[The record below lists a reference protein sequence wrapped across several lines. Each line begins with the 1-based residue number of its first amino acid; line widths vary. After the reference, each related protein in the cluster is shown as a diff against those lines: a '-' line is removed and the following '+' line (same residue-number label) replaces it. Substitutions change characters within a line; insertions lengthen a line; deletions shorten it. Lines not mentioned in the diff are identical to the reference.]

1 MGGPGTQFKGPLRGS
16 RAPGAWGYHQTR
28 GHQNI
33 ITSLTLPLCNVEC
46 FMVSTV
52 CTVACVVST
61 VCTIVFCMYI
71 HCNHCMHCCVYSQGG
86 IGNRR
91 KQLEKENK
99 CARAT
104 WLPQPPLLCSIL
116 YRQPPPPPLGV
127 NDTPVF
133 LLNEY
138 IVELNPANF
147 NILNQIL
154 N

>member
-1 MGGPGTQFKGPLRGS
+1 MGTQFKGPLRGS

-33 ITSLTLPLCNVEC
+33 ITSLTLPFCNVEC
-46 FMVSTV
+46 FIVSTV
-52 CTVACVVST
+52 CAVACVVST
-61 VCTIVFCMYI
+61 VCSIVFCMYI

-104 WLPQPPLLCSIL
+104 WLLQPPPLCSIL
-116 YRQPPPPPLGV
+116 YRQTTSIMLFYVLYYTGTTSTSIMFYA
-127 NDTPVF
+127 NVF
-133 LLNEY
+133 H
-138 IVELNPANF
+138 
-147 NILNQIL
+147 QQ
-154 N
+154 

>member
-33 ITSLTLPLCNVEC
+33 ITSLTLPFCNVEC
-46 FMVSTV
+46 FIVSTV

-71 HCNHCMHCCVYSQGG
+71 HCNHCMHCCLYSQGG

-104 WLPQPPLLCSIL
+104 WLPQPPPLCSTMFYTIQATTSTSIMF
-116 YRQPPPPPLGV
+116 YA
-127 NDTPVF
+127 NVF
-133 LLNEY
+133 H
-138 IVELNPANF
+138 
-147 NILNQIL
+147 QQ
-154 N
+154 